1 LIHGAVDETGWGETK
16 MMASLGR
23 TRRKRS

>member
-1 LIHGAVDETGWGETK
+1 LIHGAVDEAGWGETK